1 MKKLNKKGTT
11 LVELI
16 ISVALISVVLMFMFK
31 LLIDI
36 NNDQTN
42 NTFANKNQINRAEII
57 KTIETDLTNKTIKG
71 INSNGSNKTNL
82 NINFSFS
89 DGSTSKI
96 IATENS
102 FIYKSK
108 TSNNIET
115 TNKKWTIESATLYTN
130 SAKVYYSKDNN
141 FYTLNINI
149 EIHTTNDK
157 NTFNNNNI
165 LDDISLSYIGKT
177 SDYNLTTPLTCLGY
191 DC

>member
-57 KTIETDLTNKTIKG
+57 KTIETDLTNKTITK

-130 SAKVYYSKDNN
+130 SAKVYYSKD
-141 FYTLNINI
+141 
-149 EIHTTNDK
+149 
-157 NTFNNNNI
+157 
-165 LDDISLSYIGKT
+165 
-177 SDYNLTTPLTCLGY
+177 
-191 DC
+191 